1 MRSKAFREGIKAKS
15 YHDNAYSP
23 GSAEFNEFERG
34 QTQKLKRSASAGLG
48 YSFDIA
54 DEPLSYYAKP
64 EAKPVEVV
72 KPKAY
77 KYKPK

>member
-1 MRSKAFREGIKAKS
+1 MRSKAFVEGFWAKS
-15 YHDNAYSP
+15 YHDIAYSP

-34 QTQKLKRSASAGLG
+34 QTQKLKQSASAGLG

-54 DEPLSYYAKP
+54 EPLSYYAKP
-64 EAKPVEVV
+64 KAKPLEVV